1 MFRKSCLATAFFLL
15 AAVACACGSEALAA
29 LPRRTAA
36 AATGPWIDCLALM
49 KPERHTIRGK
59 WEVRDNALVNDDA
72 GYSFAQIIIPLIPA
86 GGYEMD
92 IVFVRTTKDG
102 VIFISLPMG
111 KTSTSLALGWGR
123 GEASGL
129 DQVNRKNPRD
139 NEASVKPGKLENN
152 REYAVG
158 IKVLP
163 QGDDVEISV
172 TLGGGPFLTWKGPA
186 SALNPGNPWMGRF
199 KSPLVYLTTGTMEL
213 RRVRMRTLGGEM
225 KPAPDLP
232 PPPPPTPPKVAVAK
246 PPAPPATVTPGSITL
261 APPSPAAPG
270 SGTLTPSTPVP
281 PAPASPATA
290 APDTPGA
297 IIIPPPSLAAPSPA
311 PGAAAPK
318 GTYFFGVRAKSA
330 DGIKPA
336 AVAPDGWIDCLQLVE
351 PGEHGVKGAWE
362 SSGGGLSLTARTR
375 EGRIAVPLLVTGS
388 YELEA
393 AFTRNTGSDC
403 VAVCLP
409 VGSAACV
416 LMLGGG
422 GGTAS
427 GLERIKGK
435 GFRDNETTVRPAA
448 FINECPYKVIARI
461 VVRENEAEIQVKLDN
476 RAYIK
481 WTGPLS
487 ALSAAEPWKLMDPRC
502 PGLGANDSTV
512 TFTSVRLRPVTD
524 AAAPPA
530 K

>member
-1 MFRKSCLATAFFLL
+1 MFRKSCLATASFLL

-232 PPPPPTPPKVAVAK
+232 PPPPPKVAVAK

-261 APPSPAAPG
+261 APPSPVTPG
-270 SGTLTPSTPVP
+270 SETRAPSTPVP
-281 PAPASPATA
+281 PPPASPATA
-290 APDTPGA
+290 APAAPGA

-330 DGIKPA
+330 DGIKPS

-351 PGEHGVKGAWE
+351 PGEHSVKGAWE
-362 SSGGGLSLTARTR
+362 SSGGGLSLTAKTR
-375 EGRIAVPLLVTGS
+375 EGRITVPLLVTGS

-422 GGTAS
+422 GGAAS
-427 GLERIKGK
+427 GLECIKGK

-461 VVRENEAEIQVKLDN
+461 VVRENEAEIQIRLDK
-476 RAYIK
+476 RAYIN

-487 ALSAAEPWKLMDPRC
+487 ALSAADQWKLTDPRC

-524 AAAPPA
+524 AAATPA